1 MALYTISDLHL
12 SVAAGKPMDVFG
24 AQWHDHAALL
34 AENWKHVVRPDD
46 TVVLVGDHSWG
57 LKEAEYV
64 PDLEFINALPG
75 RKILTKGNHDLWW
88 ATASKLRKLTEK
100 YGLDTLSFMQ
110 GNAIFLNRGTDPASE
125 NSNRGTDP
133 ASENEGLIICAT
145 RGWKC
150 PGDSDYA
157 AAVDGPIYRRE
168 TMRLAAAIEAA
179 QRLRRASGREN
190 VEIVVFLHFPPF
202 GAGVRSTEFTE
213 ILEDNGI
220 RRCFYGHLH
229 GIRRGGAPVFEEGQ
243 CRCTLVSSDHLGF
256 TPLLVN

>member
-12 SVAAGKPMDVFG
+12 SVAAGKPMDIFG

-34 AENWKHVVRPDD
+34 AENWTHIVRPGD
-46 TVVLVGDHSWG
+46 TVVLAGDHSWG

-100 YGLDTLSFMQ
+100 YGLDTLTFMQ
-110 GNAIFLNRGTDPASE
+110 GNAVFLNT
-125 NSNRGTDP
+125 GTDP

-150 PGDSDYA
+150 PGDSDYSVS
-157 AAVDGPIYRRE
+157 VDGPIYRRE

-179 QRLRRASGREN
+179 RRLRRATGREN
-190 VEIVVFLHFPPF
+190 AEIVVFLHFPPF
-202 GAGVRSTEFTE
+202 GAGVHSTEFTE
-213 ILEDNGI
+213 ILEGNGI

-229 GIRRGGAPVFEEGQ
+229 GIRPGAQPVYEEGQ
-243 CRCTLVSSDHLGF
+243 CRYTLVSSDHLGF
-256 TPLLVN
+256 TPLLID

>member
-34 AENWKHVVRPDD
+34 AENWKRVVRPDD
-46 TVVLVGDHSWG
+46 TVVLAGDHSWG

-110 GNAIFLNRGTDPASE
+110 GNAVFLNRGTDPASE
-125 NSNRGTDP
+125 NLNMGTDP
-133 ASENEGLIICAT
+133 A
-145 RGWKC
+145 
-150 PGDSDYA
+150 
-157 AAVDGPIYRRE
+157 
-168 TMRLAAAIEAA
+168 
-179 QRLRRASGREN
+179 
-190 VEIVVFLHFPPF
+190 PP
-202 GAGVRSTEFTE
+202 GAGNARVTAIMPLLLTARSTGARPCAS
-213 ILEDNGI
+213 LPPSKP
-220 RRCFYGHLH
+220 
-229 GIRRGGAPVFEEGQ
+229 RRGCGARPAAKMLRSWYF
-243 CRCTLVSSDHLGF
+243 CTSRPSARACVRLN
-256 TPLLVN
+256 LLKF

>member
-34 AENWKHVVRPDD
+34 AENWKRVVRPDD
-46 TVVLVGDHSWG
+46 TVVLAGDHSWG

-88 ATASKLRKLTEK
+88 ATA
-100 YGLDTLSFMQ
+100 F
-110 GNAIFLNRGTDPASE
+110 FLNRGTDPASE
-125 NSNRGTDP
+125 NLNMGTDP

-202 GAGVRSTEFTE
+202 GTGVRSTEFTE

-256 TPLLVN
+256 TPLLID

>member
-34 AENWKHVVRPDD
+34 AENWKRVVRPDD
-46 TVVLVGDHSWG
+46 TVVLAGDHSWG

-110 GNAIFLNRGTDPASE
+110 GNAVFLNMGTDPRQTAPTVSNFATAST
-125 NSNRGTDP
+125 GIP
-133 ASENEGLIICAT
+133 AGLSSSAKGRNT
-145 RGWKC
+145 
-150 PGDSDYA
+150 P
-157 AAVDGPIYRRE
+157 RR
-168 TMRLAAAIEAA
+168 
-179 QRLRRASGREN
+179 
-190 VEIVVFLHFPPF
+190 
-202 GAGVRSTEFTE
+202 
-213 ILEDNGI
+213 
-220 RRCFYGHLH
+220 
-229 GIRRGGAPVFEEGQ
+229 
-243 CRCTLVSSDHLGF
+243 
-256 TPLLVN
+256 